1 MPKRWMMED
10 EWHPVR
16 HLAAYPN
23 DFYPAMEAVDF
34 TDEEIADLNRITAEF
49 TTWQEKIA
57 ERFGFGPPRPGEFD
71 LDDSWGGGGSSD
83 A

>member
-1 MPKRWMMED
+1 
-10 EWHPVR
+10 
-16 HLAAYPN
+16 
-23 DFYPAMEAVDF
+23 MEAVDF